1 MPAAANPF
9 FATQSL
15 RVELARRRYFDEGIS
30 PTGIVSDAVFQ
41 SWARCLRQHASPT
54 DSVEF
59 QPVTQSRTHLAL
71 QKNRALHEAWL
82 RELPDLH
89 STLGTSSCAA
99 MLTDASGVL
108 IGATC
113 AGRPHEHLMPIATR
127 LGVDLSEAAVGTTAP
142 GVVART
148 GQPVSVQG
156 AEHFFD
162 AVRVMNCAAAP
173 IRDLRGNVAG
183 VLDLSSE
190 VVPFNFDAT
199 AIVGLFAGAI
209 ENRLLVAQAKEHLV
223 VYLQV
228 APSLLDS
235 PLVGIV
241 GVDAAGRLAWSNGVA
256 ARLLGLDCSQLVAN
270 PPPVD
275 VALGASFAML
285 ASLPTHG
292 SAVMQLPSGLTVW
305 VRATMQA
312 SDGRRELFSLQ
323 PVGASNAAPE
333 PLGIEP
339 LASEPLASGPL
350 AAEPSMAGTEGLP
363 ATTVSS
369 SLRELDRD
377 VIAQTLQACRGN
389 VSRAAKQLHVS
400 RGLIYR
406 RLRELR
412 QQDDAR

>member
-1 MPAAANPF
+1 MPAASNPF
-9 FATQSL
+9 FATQSS

-30 PTGIVSDAVFQ
+30 PTGVVSDAVFQ
-41 SWARCLRQHASPT
+41 SWTRCLRQHASPT

-89 STLGTSSCAA
+89 TTLGTSSCAA

-148 GQPVSVQG
+148 GQAVCVLG

-162 AVRVMNCAAAP
+162 EVRAMNCAAAP
-173 IRDLRGNVAG
+173 IRDVRGNVAG
-183 VLDLSSE
+183 VLDISSE
-190 VVPFNFDAT
+190 VVPFSFDAT

-241 GVDAAGRLAWSNGVA
+241 GVDGTGRVAWSNGVA
-256 ARLLGLDCSQLVAN
+256 SRLLGLDSSQMVAD
-270 PPPVD
+270 PPPVEA
-275 VALGASFAML
+275 ALGLGVGAL
-285 ASLPTHG
+285 ASLPAHG

-312 SDGRRELFSLQ
+312 CDGRRELFSLC
-323 PVGASNAAPE
+323 PVGPSTAVPAS
-333 PLGIEP
+333 LT
-339 LASEPLASGPL
+339 
-350 AAEPSMAGTEGLP
+350 AEPSVSGAEGSVD
-363 ATTVSS
+363 TTVSS

-377 VIAQTLQACRGN
+377 LIAQTLQACRGN

-412 QQDDAR
+412 QQDDSH